1 VPVKVKVRTLVAF
14 CESGDETEVWVPF
27 CGAVVPLP
35 EEEPLPEA
43 VMEAVGRVRVGAVSP
58 LVVLGID
65 VPVASAVPVKPV
77 PVEMAASEENGQWK
91 GTEEEASAP
100 DEVGPGPW

>member
-1 VPVKVKVRTLVAF
+1 MP
-14 CESGDETEVWVPF
+14 EDEL
-27 CGAVVPLP
+27 LP
-35 EEEPLPEA
+35 DA
-43 VMEAVGRVRVGAVSP
+43 VMEGAGRVRVGVASP
-58 LVVLGID
+58 LVVLGMD

-100 DEVGPGPW
+100 DEVGTGPW